1 MRCNFFK
8 KLFKWIGNLFT
19 RVYHALSGFIR
30 DVWEAIE
37 PIIKI
42 IAAVI
47 FIICIIVLSFFCPP
61 AGMTLY
67 YLIAATVISGIIGFS
82 TLVDWI
88 GSAIAFIVEEI
99 IAVIGAV
106 LAGVGASLLSSP
118 WGIALIGVGLYLLLR
133 PSAEERAVERQIKAE
148 DRRAASRRSSSEGER
163 IRRPRYDEEYQEDYY
178 HERPHFK
185 GSYS

>member
-1 MRCNFFK
+1 M
-8 KLFKWIGNLFT
+8 
-19 RVYHALSGFIR
+19 YHALSGFIK

-42 IAAVI
+42 IAAVV

-61 AGMTLY
+61 AGMGLY

-88 GSAIAFIVEEI
+88 GSAVAFIVEEI

-106 LAGVGASLLSSP
+106 LSALGASFLSSP
-118 WGIALIGVGLYLLLR
+118 WGIALIGVGVYLLLR
-133 PSAEERAVERQIKAE
+133 PSAEERAADRQIKAE
-148 DRRAASRRSSSEGER
+148 DRRQEGRRRSP
-163 IRRPRYDEEYQEDYY
+163 RREHPDYRYDDEDVYAGAY
-178 HERPHFK
+178 SDRPHFK